1 MPNGVAGGYDLLNA
15 TEQTYRAAFMQA
27 YEETQAKWDAFVS
40 MLAMTMST
48 PGIAQVNHRFADP
61 VPQMTEWNGD
71 RRIGKLGVKGFS
83 ISNTDYS
90 NGVEIGW
97 PDLRR
102 DQLNIYMPR
111 IRQLAEKAALLKL
124 KLLINLLD
132 GGFTANGYDG
142 TPFFGDSHTDGFD
155 NLTTDQLDQAAYQD
169 AITRLRAVKDAGG
182 EPMDLAPTHLIVASD
197 LEWMGKEI
205 LMQERL
211 ASGETNITQG
221 TAQLIVS
228 NRLTA
233 KHWFVGDLS
242 HAEKPFI
249 VQTEEPVTATM
260 LDKPDDPDRFHR
272 NKLIFGAQTAVGAG
286 YAWPHFIQGS
296 NGQGS

>member
-1 MPNGVAGGYDLLNA
+1 MF
-15 TEQTYRAAFMQA
+15 TRARGAA
-27 YEETQAKWDAFVS
+27 AARPD
-40 MLAMTMST
+40 
-48 PGIAQVNHRFADP
+48 R
-61 VPQMTEWNGD
+61 VPD
-71 RRIGKLGVKGFS
+71 VLK
-83 ISNTDYS
+83 
-90 NGVEIGW
+90 
-97 PDLRR
+97 
-102 DQLNIYMPR
+102 
-111 IRQLAEKAALLKL
+111 IRHQFHQQSE
-124 KLLINLLD
+124 
-132 GGFTANGYDG
+132 
-142 TPFFGDSHTDGFD
+142 
-155 NLTTDQLDQAAYQD
+155 
-169 AITRLRAVKDAGG
+169 
-182 EPMDLAPTHLIVASD
+182 